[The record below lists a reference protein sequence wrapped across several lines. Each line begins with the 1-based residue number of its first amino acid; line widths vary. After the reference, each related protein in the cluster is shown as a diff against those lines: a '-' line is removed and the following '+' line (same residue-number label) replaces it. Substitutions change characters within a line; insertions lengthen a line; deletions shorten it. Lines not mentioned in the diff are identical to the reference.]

1 MNRTLLGIPW
11 SKATAALTIALS
23 ACSLL
28 CGYEFVRSVS
38 QSLFI
43 KAYGADR
50 LPIVMTLAPVGTLL
64 IVYGYGVLLSFV
76 GAKRAIFYTSFLSGL
91 AILACYLSIN
101 AGSRVA
107 TGFVYVFREAYIVL
121 LVEQVWA
128 FVNSTVRTDEGSKLN
143 GPICGIASLG
153 AIAGGLL
160 VRHYAKLVGSSN
172 LLVFAALSLIPT
184 GLFAAWAYH
193 IGGEPVPAS
202 EEEHGKQ
209 GHLGVRVLFRSG
221 TLTRLAILIALTQV
235 ISTVT
240 DLQLSRWVE
249 QGISD
254 VDERTRWF
262 GGFYAQLNI
271 GAAFFQFIAAPLLLS
286 WVSLRL
292 IHVAIPLAHV
302 AVGVLV
308 IAHPSLFAAAAAYMV
323 FKVLDYSVFRAAKEL
338 LYIPL
343 SFDARYRAKE
353 LIDAFGYR
361 FAKGAVSGILTG
373 VKHFVAIPALV
384 FPIAAIAAALAWL
397 PLVAQLTRHSVRMGG
412 DGSDKGKVP

>member
-1 MNRTLLGIPW
+1 
-11 SKATAALTIALS
+11 
-23 ACSLL
+23 
-28 CGYEFVRSVS
+28 
-38 QSLFI
+38 
-43 KAYGADR
+43 
-50 LPIVMTLAPVGTLL
+50 
-64 IVYGYGVLLSFV
+64 
-76 GAKRAIFYTSFLSGL
+76 
-91 AILACYLSIN
+91 
-101 AGSRVA
+101 
-107 TGFVYVFREAYIVL
+107 VL